1 MKKIFLLLISV
12 LIIILLLVIYE
23 LNSNKLKSE
32 FVEIGTN
39 DTRLIEIKSFASER
53 KPKNIIL
60 IVGDGVGLNQIAI
73 SRIAIGGPD
82 YKLAIDQMPYTGFS
96 LTHSANNL
104 YTDSAAAATTW
115 ATGVKTSN
123 KFLSMTPDKEIVKTI
138 PELLS
143 DRGFLSGVVATSS
156 VTHATPAAFYAHV
169 DSRYKEEEIAKQ
181 LIDSPIAI
189 SLGGGLEFFDL
200 DDLKNKTTFVNDK
213 KDLFNKKLISSKR
226 IIGLFDDDG
235 IVRSDQKPTQQEM
248 TKIAVNFLSSNT
260 KACSGFFLMSEGS
273 QIDWYGHSND
283 VTKMIIEFED
293 FDETIRDTMNFVS
306 EDEDTLLI
314 VTADHETGGLQI
326 MGNENNQTKIQWGT
340 GSHTGT
346 PVGVYAYGPG
356 ANLFSGLMDNTEIH
370 NKILEVI
377 NFKELDSSSCS
388 N

>member
-23 LNSNKLKSE
+23 FNSNKLKSE
-32 FVEIGTN
+32 FVEIGNN
-39 DTRLIEIKSFASER
+39 DTRLIEIKSFALER

-60 IVGDGVGLNQIAI
+60 IIGDGTGLNQIAI

-115 ATGVKTSN
+115 ATGYKTSN

-143 DRGFLSGVVATSS
+143 DKGFLSGVVATSS
-156 VTHATPAAFYAHV
+156 ITHATPAAFYAHV
-169 DSRYKEEEIAKQ
+169 DSRYKEEEIAEQ

-200 DDLKNKTTFVNDK
+200 GNLKSKTTFINDK
-213 KDLFNKKLISSKR
+213 KDLFDKKLISSKR

-248 TKIAVNFLSSNT
+248 TKMAVNFLSSKT

-283 VTKMIIEFED
+283 VARMIIEFKD
-293 FDETIRDTMNFVS
+293 FDETIRDAMNFVS

-314 VTADHETGGLQI
+314 ITADHETGGLQI

-377 NFKELDSSSCS
+377 NFKELKSSSCS

>member
-32 FVEIGTN
+32 FIEIGTN
-39 DTRLIEIKSFASER
+39 DTRLIEIKSFALER

-169 DSRYKEEEIAKQ
+169 DSRYKEEEIAQQ
-181 LIDSPIAI
+181 LVDSAIAI

-248 TKIAVNFLSSNT
+248 TKMAVNFLSSNT

-283 VTKMIIEFED
+283 VT
-293 FDETIRDTMNFVS
+293 
-306 EDEDTLLI
+306 
-314 VTADHETGGLQI
+314 
-326 MGNENNQTKIQWGT
+326 
-340 GSHTGT
+340 
-346 PVGVYAYGPG
+346 
-356 ANLFSGLMDNTEIH
+356 
-370 NKILEVI
+370 
-377 NFKELDSSSCS
+377 
-388 N
+388 

>member
-39 DTRLIEIKSFASER
+39 DTRLIEIKSFALER

-60 IVGDGVGLNQIAI
+60 IIGDGVGLNQIAI

-169 DSRYKEEEIAKQ
+169 DSRYKEEEIAQQ
-181 LIDSPIAI
+181 LVDSPIAI

-248 TKIAVNFLSSNT
+248 TKMAINFLSSNT

-283 VTKMIIEFED
+283 VTKMIFEFED